1 MMTRA
6 CPMLLGALVA
16 GGSFCAAGA
25 AAGARFSPVW
35 NCPYMGKQVVGKY
48 GLDANPSGSF
58 NGSVVWLSYG
68 PSTWPRLQATQGDV
82 LPCWSGKHPCTWNQ
96 SLIWANITVASNG
109 GVPQAGDIELH
120 KAAVAAL
127 VEQEIPDP
135 AWAGYGSGRRRDRH
149 FAGIPSPFLLEHHD
163 YRARVVRQADSKF
176 SRADGSRYGIF
187 DWEAW
192 RASFG
197 ENDDGLSYSN
207 YYSTLLVKQQH
218 PVHS

>member
-68 PSTWPRLQATQGDV
+68 PSTWPRLKAT
-82 LPCWSGKHPCTWNQ
+82 HR
-96 SLIWANITVASNG
+96 
-109 GVPQAGDIELH
+109 
-120 KAAVAAL
+120 
-127 VEQEIPDP
+127 EQQI
-135 AWAGYGSGRRRDRH
+135 GGSG
-149 FAGIPSPFLLEHHD
+149 GSLEPP
-163 YRARVVRQADSKF
+163 
-176 SRADGSRYGIF
+176 
-187 DWEAW
+187 EP
-192 RASFG
+192 
-197 ENDDGLSYSN
+197 L
-207 YYSTLLVKQQH
+207 
-218 PVHS
+218 P

>member
-1 MMTRA
+1 MNRTVL
-6 CPMLLGALVA
+6 MLLLGVLVA
-16 GGSFCAAGA
+16 GGSAGAGAAGA
-25 AAGARFSPVW
+25 RRRFSPVW

-68 PSTWPRLQATQGDV
+68 PSTWPRLKATQGDV

-96 SLIWANITVASNG
+96 SLIWTNITVASNG

-127 VEQEIPDP
+127 VEQNIPDP
-135 AWAGYGSGRRRDRH
+135 AWAGYG
-149 FAGIPSPFLLEHHD
+149 
-163 YRARVVRQADSKF
+163 
-176 SRADGSRYGIF
+176 IF

-192 RASFG
+192 RREQQIGGSGGSLEPPAQ
-197 ENDDGLSYSN
+197 GLFLNPLGLFKIRTSIPFIWRILSAF
-207 YYSTLLVKQQH
+207 LLA
-218 PVHS
+218 

>member
-1 MMTRA
+1 MSRA
-6 CPMLLGALVA
+6 YLLLGALVA
-16 GGSFCAAGA
+16 GGSSGAG

-68 PSTWPRLQATQGDV
+68 PSTWPRLKATQGDV

-96 SLIWANITVASNG
+96 SLIWTNITVASNG

-127 VEQEIPDP
+127 VEQNIPDP
-135 AWAGYGSGRRRDRH
+135 AWAG
-149 FAGIPSPFLLEHHD
+149 
-163 YRARVVRQADSKF
+163 
-176 SRADGSRYGIF
+176 YGIF